1 MENKLTTSREL
12 LLPILLGGLSIL
24 GIGTV
29 FLFGSSI
36 SSSTPVPVNYTDTP
50 FRYIYLGTE
59 PGLSTQTPMNT
70 PTDVPT
76 DTPESIIVLDT
87 PTRLVNPTQVIVR
100 TPTVTTSPT
109 VPAVLSIFDDTYY
122 EILYTGDWVSESD
135 VDNTHQNTLH
145 LSFEAG
151 NSASFTFVGQQVI
164 LSFQAGPSL
173 GRISINLDG
182 LLFEVDQ
189 SNATTEIKKWTSALL
204 VKGTHTIQISHLS
217 GGSVNIDS
225 IIIPDVS
232 TPTPTATSTP

>member
-1 MENKLTTSREL
+1 MENKPTTSREL

-29 FLFGSSI
+29 FLFGSAI
-36 SSSTPVPVNYTDTP
+36 SSSTPVPLNYTDTP

-70 PTDVPT
+70 PTEVPT
-76 DTPESIIVLDT
+76 DTPESIVIIDT
-87 PTRLVNPTQVIVR
+87 PTRLVNPTQIIR
-100 TPTVTTSPT
+100 TPTLTISPT
-109 VPAVLSIFDDTYY
+109 VHAVLSIFDDTYY
-122 EILYTGDWVSESD
+122 EILYSGDWVSEND
-135 VDNTHQNTLH
+135 VDGAYQNTLH
-145 LSFEAG
+145 LSIRTG

-189 SNATTEIKKWTSALL
+189 SNPETEIKKWTSALL
-204 VKGTHTIQISHLS
+204 VKGTHTILISHLS

-225 IIIPDVS
+225 ITIPDVS
-232 TPTPTATSTP
+232 TPTPNVTSTP

>member
-1 MENKLTTSREL
+1 MESKPTANREL
-12 LLPILLGGLSIL
+12 LLPVLLGGLSIL
-24 GIGTV
+24 GIGV
-29 FLFGSSI
+29 VYLFGNSI
-36 SSSTPVPVNYTDTP
+36 NSPAPVPVNYTDTP

-59 PGLSTQTPMNT
+59 PGLSTQTPENT
-70 PTDVPT
+70 PTELPT
-76 DTPESIIVLDT
+76 DTPASIIVLDT

-100 TPTVTTSPT
+100 TPTVTISPT

-122 EILYTGDWVSESD
+122 EILYNGDWVAQSD
-135 VDNTHQNTLH
+135 LDDTHQNTLH
-145 LSFEAG
+145 LSTKVG
-151 NSASFTFVGQQVI
+151 NSASFTFVGQQVT

-189 SNATTEIKKWTSALL
+189 SNPETEIKKWTSALL
-204 VKGTHTIQISHLS
+204 VRGTHTIQITHLS